1 MSLPGW
7 CEPDRTARVV
17 QVTEGQAVSRYQDPY
32 RAELADRNARQLG
45 ASNASVL

>member
-1 MSLPGW
+1 MSLPAAVSQIA
-7 CEPDRTARVV
+7 PRVV

-45 ASNASVL
+45 ASNASFL